1 MNIELVGERLK
12 KIRQEKGFSL
22 EDIQKKT
29 KVHINILKAIEGES
43 LTNLS
48 PVYLKS
54 FIKIYC
60 KALGVEP
67 KDYIPDLKEAAPK
80 VVIAPKA
87 GLSKAEFIGRIGK
100 GLSFF
105 KANKELWRK
114 LFLAIAVLFSFFLL
128 LRIGGCIV
136 SKFKRASNES
146 ALIQRRADVVQP
158 AVPKDK
164 IKQAQQYT
172 PKSLPKD
179 ASGQIRLV
187 ISAKENC
194 LVYVKSDGRVVFHRV
209 LEKGRS
215 DTWKAKDKIELSLA
229 NPWAVEL
236 TVNGQRFTNLG
247 KRGQPLKNIV
257 ITEKEGLRITR

>member
-1 MNIELVGERLK
+1 MNIDLVGERLK

-29 KVHINILKAIEGES
+29 KVHINILKAIEGET

-67 KDYIPDLKEAAPK
+67 KDYIPDFKETVAKVAIAPSGNTRHSVLLNKLGSGIGLLARNKRFLKNILLVVAVFFFLALILKSAGCVVSRIKSSLNSRPAQRDVAAPAALKTGKARIEKPK
-80 VVIAPKA
+80 VLPV
-87 GLSKAEFIGRIGK
+87 G
-100 GLSFF
+100 
-105 KANKELWRK
+105 
-114 LFLAIAVLFSFFLL
+114 
-128 LRIGGCIV
+128 
-136 SKFKRASNES
+136 
-146 ALIQRRADVVQP
+146 
-158 AVPKDK
+158 
-164 IKQAQQYT
+164 
-172 PKSLPKD
+172 LPKD

-187 ISAKENC
+187 ISAKDNC
-194 LVYVKSDGRVVFHRV
+194 LVYVKADGRVVFHRV

-215 DTWKAKDKIELSLA
+215 DTWKAKDKIELTLS
-229 NPWAVEL
+229 NPWAVEII
-236 TVNGQRFTNLG
+236 VNGQRFTNLG

-257 ITEKEGLRITR
+257 ITEKEGLRISR